1 MKHKKLI
8 RSLAIFLLAPAFSI
22 GVAQA
27 SSTVDKSGPQGNLSQ
42 MGAFQMADSS
52 PGNDDIG
59 SDGVKRRGDGSID
72 DSQPGLRGDDRH
84 KMRSRNRGRGN
95 ANDDMS
101 DTTRTDNSGKGRM
114 ERLDGDNRGRGRGR
128 GRGGRVDRVERQDSS
143 GRSDRVERPDRSGKG
158 RGRGGRG

>member
-52 PGNDDIG
+52 PGNKGTLLTEGNISPQDLDLVHIVDDENEVLEI
-59 SDGVKRRGDGSID
+59 
-72 DSQPGLRGDDRH
+72 L
-84 KMRSRNRGRGN
+84 
-95 ANDDMS
+95 NDFYQEYNLS
-101 DTTRTDNSGKGRM
+101 PNF
-114 ERLDGDNRGRGRGR
+114 
-128 GRGGRVDRVERQDSS
+128 
-143 GRSDRVERPDRSGKG
+143 
-158 RGRGGRG
+158 